1 MSVITTVPN
10 VSYYAFTK
18 QNEKIIVNNPSDYPD
33 PSILE
38 YVEEPYIRAQ
48 IITKSDFIGSVMTL
62 CVEKRGL
69 LKNQVY
75 LTTDRVELTFEMP
88 LAEIV
93 FDFYDRLKSISKGE
107 ITAIAKPINLGKT
120 IQLEPG
126 KQTAIT
132 EFDEFIVI
140 GKLKSPVSK
149 VSFCYLKNNSEL
161 DIEALGIGGVIC
173 KCKSKDNC
181 NDQLLKKKN

>member
-1 MSVITTVPN
+1 MKTFYSIFVILLLLLKPVFAGSVI
-10 VSYYAFTK
+10 
-18 QNEKIIVNNPSDYPD
+18 NNKSGGPLFLYLVDKSCNPD
-33 PSILE
+33 P
-38 YVEEPYIRAQ
+38 
-48 IITKSDFIGSVMTL
+48 VML
-62 CVEKRGL
+62 NKL
-69 LKNQVY
+69 MFN
-75 LTTDRVELTFEMP
+75 MP
-88 LAEIV
+88 TNP
-93 FDFYDRLKSISKGE
+93 DFYSALMGCIK
-107 ITAIAKPINLGKT
+107 LGKT

-126 KQTAIT
+126 KQVSIT
-132 EFDEFIVI
+132 EFNEFIVI